1 MAGDGGREG
10 MPLDVAHRGQ
20 SGPGGRGPGGW
31 MVEGGGGGY
40 ANLASRWSV
49 NLPTDSRPPTATD
62 FQIDGTLGARTAV
75 NTAPGL
81 PTAVFPGAFQVPA
94 NNVAVIKS
102 ISLLAN
108 GLLVTSNIRWR
119 LRYNAGLVAGWSN
132 LTINPRAAGSVE
144 LSFTPEETAIP
155 VPEGALVDFVVQVL
169 DAGTYQVSVQA
180 HGWWYSTSLDA
191 AARAVW

>member
-10 MPLDVAHRGQ
+10 MPLDVAYRGQ
-20 SGPGGRGPGGW
+20 SGRPGARGPGGW
-31 MVEGGGGGY
+31 LVEGGGRGAY
-40 ANLASRWSV
+40 PVAFQIE
-49 NLPTDSRPPTATD
+49 LPTEARPPQATD
-62 FQIDGTLGARTAV
+62 FQIAGTLAGRTAA
-75 NTAPGL
+75 NT
-81 PTAVFPGAFQVPA
+81 TPGAAGALFPSSFQLPA
-94 NNVAVIKS
+94 NQVGVLKS

-119 LRYNAGLVAGWSN
+119 LRFNGGLVAGWSD

-144 LSFTPEETAIP
+144 LSFTPEETSIP

-180 HGWWYSTSLDA
+180 HGWYYSTSLDA
-191 AARAVW
+191 AARQVW